1 MGYIEKIYNYR
12 KCSHNKLNKA
22 QLADLRNGRYFLFER
37 SYDECMKR
45 LMFMDAILHSGFYK
59 HDNEKQIYRRNS
71 LRKFGEKIQKTFL
84 TELKNLG
91 YLNDDATIYY
101 LRDKKFKNI
110 KITIEK

>member
-1 MGYIEKIYNYR
+1 MQCIEKIYIYR
-12 KCSHNKLNKA
+12 KCSHNKFNKT

-45 LMFMDAILHSGFYK
+45 LMFMDAILYSGFYK

-71 LRKFGEKIQKTFL
+71 LRKFGEKIQKVFL
-84 TELKNLG
+84 SELKNLG

>member
-1 MGYIEKIYNYR
+1 MQCIEKIYIYR
-12 KCSHNKLNKA
+12 KCSHNKFNKT

-37 SYDECMKR
+37 SYEECMKR
-45 LMFMDAILHSGFYK
+45 LMFMDALLFSGSYTS
-59 HDNEKQIYRRNS
+59 YRRNS

-91 YLNDDATIYY
+91 YLNDDATVYH